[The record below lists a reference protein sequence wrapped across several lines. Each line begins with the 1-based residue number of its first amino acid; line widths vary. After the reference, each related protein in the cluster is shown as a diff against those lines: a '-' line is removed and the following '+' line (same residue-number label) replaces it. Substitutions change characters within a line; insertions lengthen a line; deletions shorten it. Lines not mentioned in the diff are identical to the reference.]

1 MKKNKL
7 RENWFSVIC
16 ITLFYDLFMHTNPTE
31 NFCLNQQWLN
41 KRLSAVGKLRMNK
54 VLKIWLPIKFII
66 VGIIA
71 ANLIINN
78 CSSNFYTTIFILL
91 DIIIVSLLIWAN
103 R

>member
-1 MKKNKL
+1 MKKCKL

-16 ITLFYDLFMHTNPTE
+16 ITIFYDLFIHTHPTE

-54 VLKIWLPIKFII
+54 ILRIWLHIKCI
-66 VGIIA
+66 IIA
-71 ANLIINN
+71 ILIINT
-78 CSSNFYTTIFILL
+78 CSSNFYTTLFIVL
-91 DIIIVSLLIWAN
+91 DIIIVTLLIWAN

>member
-1 MKKNKL
+1 MKKCKL

-16 ITLFYDLFMHTNPTE
+16 ITIFYDLFIHTHPTE

-54 VLKIWLPIKFII
+54 ILRIWLPIKFII
-66 VGIIA
+66 IGIIIA
-71 ANLIINN
+71 ILIINT
-78 CSSNFYTTIFILL
+78 CSSNFYTTLFIVL
-91 DIIIVSLLIWAN
+91 DIIIVTLLIWAN